1 MRTLI
6 ISWKKYASS
15 CYLSW
20 ERFLFAKKRINSK
33 TRSQNST
40 KSQSKANKI

>member
-20 ERFLFAKKRINSK
+20 ERFLFA
-33 TRSQNST
+33 
-40 KSQSKANKI
+40 